1 MTIFLILTFEQK
13 HKNHLTDLRHIF
25 SPKNPVLGKTNCKY
39 CEGLLLDIVLNK
51 SSKNFDRL
59 KV

>member
-1 MTIFLILTFEQK
+1 MTFEQK

-25 SPKNPVLGKTNCKY
+25 SPKNPVFGKTNCKY
-39 CEGLLLDIVLNK
+39 CERLLLDIVLNK